1 MEIEYANKKF
11 NYDPQVK
18 DSMELVYLLDPFPA
32 VSADD
37 KMAMLMNKGITTV
50 DYIISCNINKFVTR
64 AIMEN
69 ANFASLTYEKQL
81 DVLTSYAEE
90 IIAANNTETEITNSL
105 KKTIGD
111 TGEL

>member
-1 MEIEYANKKF
+1 
-11 NYDPQVK
+11 
-18 DSMELVYLLDPFPA
+18 
-32 VSADD
+32 
-37 KMAMLMNKGITTV
+37 
-50 DYIISCNINKFVTR
+50 
-64 AIMEN
+64 MEN